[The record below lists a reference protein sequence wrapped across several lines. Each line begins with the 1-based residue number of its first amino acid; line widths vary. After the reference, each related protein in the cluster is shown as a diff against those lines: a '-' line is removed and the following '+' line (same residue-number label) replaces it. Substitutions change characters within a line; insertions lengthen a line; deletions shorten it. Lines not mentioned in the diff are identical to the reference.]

1 MALIATPEQLL
12 ETLLVMPP
20 ARSLQLYVGD
30 YRQDRLSLRAPL
42 APNVND
48 KGCAFGGSLSSLL
61 TLSAWGLASLKLGE
75 VGLAAEVYVQ
85 DSTVRYLA
93 PLFAD
98 LEAVA
103 WLDPE
108 QDWKEFIETMRARSR
123 ARARLLA
130 EIRLP
135 EGGAVACSFEGR
147 FVAKLT

>member
-12 ETLLVMPP
+12 EALLVMPP
-20 ARSLQLYVGD
+20 ARAMQLTVANYGEE
-30 YRQDRLSLRAPL
+30 RLTLHAPL

-48 KGCAFGGSLSSLL
+48 KGCAFGGSLSSVL

-75 VGLAAEVYVQ
+75 AGLGAEVYVQ

-98 LEAVA
+98 LQATA
-103 WLDPE
+103 WLEPE
-108 QDWKEFIETMRARSR
+108 QDWSGFAETLRTRGR

-130 EIRLP
+130 EVTLP
-135 EGGAVACSFEGR
+135 EGGVACSFEGR
-147 FVAKLT
+147 FVAKRA